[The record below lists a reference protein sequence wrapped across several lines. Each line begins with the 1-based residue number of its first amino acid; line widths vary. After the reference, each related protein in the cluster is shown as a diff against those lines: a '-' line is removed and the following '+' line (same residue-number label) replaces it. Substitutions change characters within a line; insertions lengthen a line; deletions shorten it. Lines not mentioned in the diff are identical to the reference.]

1 MDLKQIETEIDEY
14 IVMSR
19 SKYPEVA
26 KSYLM
31 EGFNLGVEY
40 ASKPS
45 TNSDYAAALKVVS
58 EFRRSSSGN
67 KGLWQLQTWCE
78 KRLHA
83 EEQRD
88 A

>member
-1 MDLKQIETEIDEY
+1 MDKKEAIEVLKVGRPCAEGRLSDAIDIAIAAIKESM
-14 IVMSR
+14 VQN
-19 SKYPEVA
+19 PA
-26 KSYLM
+26 
-31 EGFNLGVEY
+31 
-40 ASKPS
+40 

-83 EEQRD
+83 EEQHD